1 MEKHLINLMDRKLY
15 RVETQSK
22 KVLGFPIEFGEII
35 EETEACH
42 KSGKLQIAGAQDE
55 HHL

>member
-1 MEKHLINLMDRKLY
+1 MEEHLINLMDRKLY